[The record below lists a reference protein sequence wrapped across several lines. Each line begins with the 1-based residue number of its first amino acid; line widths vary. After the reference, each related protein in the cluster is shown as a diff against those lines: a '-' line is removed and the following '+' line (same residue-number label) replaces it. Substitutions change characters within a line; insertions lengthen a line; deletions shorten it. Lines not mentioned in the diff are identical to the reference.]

1 MVKGIAVSDSQMKIK
16 QFLITGRKLPTKNE
30 PNPGIYKMRVFAK
43 NEILAKSKFWY
54 FLKRQKKVKKAN
66 GEILAVS
73 EIFEK
78 NVSNVKNYGLVV
90 RYRSRTGIHN
100 MYKEYRD
107 VSVCGAVSQMY
118 MEMSGR
124 HRAVHDTIHIVKA
137 ATVETPKLRRQ
148 ATIVNAA
155 ANTKFP
161 KISSTYR
168 ASSKGLRSTFVAGRP
183 NTTIA

>member
-1 MVKGIAVSDSQMKIK
+1 MSIK
-16 QFLITGRKLPTKNE
+16 QFLIAGRKLPSKNE
-30 PNPGIYKMRVFAK
+30 PNPQIYKMRVFAK
-43 NEILAKSKFWY
+43 NSVLAKSKFWY
-54 FLKRQKKVKKAN
+54 FLKKQRRIKKAN

-78 NVSNVKNYGLVV
+78 NPTSVRNYGIVV

-124 HRAVHDTIHIVKA
+124 HRAVHDTIHVVK
-137 ATVETPKLRRQ
+137 TVVVETSELRRQ
-148 ATIVNAA
+148 KTIVNASNKA
-155 ANTKFP
+155 VFP
-161 KISSTYR
+161 KTKLTYR
-168 ASSKGLRSTFVAGRP
+168 ASTPGEKSLFLAKRP
-183 NTTIA
+183 NTTIV